1 MTFRHSLPFVIAILF
16 VWSSTPPPP
25 AVLGVVMEANR
36 GHLNRGEASAGTT
49 VYDGDDFST
58 EPGGMLLLRGDA
70 ITLELG
76 EESSV
81 VVRRKM
87 DGQGTRAE
95 LTTGTLLFKAT
106 RAAALEIE
114 ALDGRLCPIADTL
127 TMAQVSVVEPREL
140 RIYARRGALLFS
152 YRGESKT
159 IVEGTAFR
167 VILDAPEDQPQNAGA
182 RKAGRQSRAVL
193 FVAIGA
199 GVAGASW
206 AAHER
211 HHHHKPPESPDGP

>member
-95 LTTGTLLFKAT
+95 LTTGTLLFKAS
-106 RAAALEIE
+106 APPLWKS
-114 ALDGRLCPIADTL
+114 RLWMGAFAPLL
-127 TMAQVSVVEPREL
+127 T
-140 RIYARRGALLFS
+140 
-152 YRGESKT
+152 
-159 IVEGTAFR
+159 
-167 VILDAPEDQPQNAGA
+167 
-182 RKAGRQSRAVL
+182 
-193 FVAIGA
+193 
-199 GVAGASW
+199 
-206 AAHER
+206 H
-211 HHHHKPPESPDGP
+211 